1 MSTVPFLYI
10 NVTALCCFALMFI
23 TFLATK
29 KTPEI
34 WAFLAVLLDCILWT
48 GGSVFMR
55 IQMWPGLRFWYAVSL
70 VALFSMELFFYF
82 FVHTFAHRKGKFLL
96 TVFAVWTLLL
106 MPGTISGYYL
116 APPTPLVQDNGNTVF
131 TYTLNWHLAIPCV
144 MFVVIIAATALLLLQ
159 IMREQGSHA
168 PGIQVIIIGG
178 LVLLAGNLLQV
189 GLPGNTFPFDTLSGI
204 IFAALLMYALY
215 RRRMFRLTL
224 VISRSLLTILLA
236 GICIIFAVN
245 VISPM
250 QEFVQGKL
258 GLDSSLATMVVAAA
272 FAGVLALA
280 YALMR
285 RLLDAMFTR
294 EEQQNKLVKKFS
306 AEVSQTLSTADIME
320 KLGSV
325 VSREVPI
332 EQLYI
337 CLLEDGKYQAKY
349 CTSPLATLSFYISKD
364 SPQIAYLRE
373 QESCLVLGEFR
384 NSPKYLSVWET
395 EKELFRRLN
404 IDCVA
409 AMKDGGEIVG
419 LLLLS
424 AKDRDRSFNAVEIGF
439 LETVASIASIAMK
452 NAALYEKMFRE
463 ARVDPLT
470 GVYNYRF
477 FVEQLEEQFHL
488 YGREC
493 LTLVYIDVDDFKL
506 YNQLYGVGE
515 GDAALCRI
523 SEAISQSVGES
534 GTVFRT
540 SGKIFAVLL
549 PLQDTHRGRTLAQEI
564 GKRVAAINA
573 VPERRRLKSL
583 SVSAGICSAPYAASS
598 AKELMDNADMAVYN
612 AKQGGKDQIV
622 IFRGA
627 SDLVP
632 QHLAER
638 TDAIVDRIERGD
650 GEYRTALSMISALT
664 AAIDAKDHYTY
675 AHSKNVARYAA
686 TLAVA
691 TGLNDDQV
699 RTIYAAGLLHD
710 IGKISIPESILKK
723 TGGLDQEEYQI
734 MKDHVNNSIEMIR
747 HLPEMDYLI
756 PAVLGHHERWDGKGY
771 PRGIA
776 GEEIPISARCLA
788 IADVFDAMTTDRP
801 YRKGLPLDYA
811 MEELQKS
818 AGKQLDPNLTPVF
831 IRLIRSRSIP
841 LSPQAV
847 ANRATPGETK
857 L

>member
-1 MSTVPFLYI
+1 MSANIPYLFI
-10 NVTALCCFALMFI
+10 NITALCCFSLMFV
-23 TFLATK
+23 TMLATK

-34 WAFLAVLLDCILWT
+34 WVFLAVLLDCILWS
-48 GGSVFMR
+48 GGSILMR
-55 IQMWPGLRFWYAVSL
+55 MQMWPGLKFWYAVSL
-70 VALFSMELFFYF
+70 VALFSMELLFYL
-82 FVHTFAHRKGKFLL
+82 FVHTFARRRGKFLL
-96 TVFAVWTLLL
+96 TLFAVWTLAIL
-106 MPGTISGYYL
+106 PGTISGFYL
-116 APPTPLVQDNGNTVF
+116 SPPTPVVKPDGSTVF
-131 TYTLNWHLAIPCV
+131 TYALNWHIVIPCI
-144 MFVVIIAATALLLLQ
+144 MFVTIIGATAALLLQ
-159 IMREQGSHA
+159 VIREQGTHS
-168 PGIQVIIIGG
+168 PGIQVIITGG
-178 LVLLAGNLLQV
+178 LVMLVGNLLQV
-189 GLPGNTFPFDTLSGI
+189 GLPGNTFPFDALAGI
-204 IFAALLMYALY
+204 VFAVLLMSALY
-215 RRRMFRLTL
+215 KRRMFRLTL
-224 VISRSLLTILLA
+224 VVSRSLLTIVLA
-236 GICIIFAVN
+236 VICIISAANF
-245 VISPM
+245 ISPM

-258 GLDSSLATMVVAAA
+258 GLEPEMATTAVAVA
-272 FAGVLALA
+272 FAGVLGLA
-280 YALMR
+280 YVLMR

-294 EEQQNKLVKKFS
+294 EEQQNKLVKRFS
-306 AEVSQTLSTADIME
+306 ASVSQTLSTSDIME
-320 KLGSV
+320 KLGDV
-325 VSREVPI
+325 VSREIPI
-332 EQLYI
+332 EQMYI

-349 CTSPLATLSFYISKD
+349 CTSPLATLSFSVSKD

-373 QESCLVLGEFR
+373 QESYLILGEFQ
-384 NSPKYLSVWET
+384 NSPRYLSVWET

-409 AMKDGGEIVG
+409 AMKDGDEIVG
-419 LLLLS
+419 LVLLS
-424 AKDRDRSFNAVEIGF
+424 AKERSRSLNAVEIGF
-439 LETVASIASIAMK
+439 LETVTSIASIAMK

-463 ARVDPLT
+463 ARIDPLT

-477 FVEQLEEQFHL
+477 FVEQLEEQFRSC
-488 YGREC
+488 GREC
-493 LTLVYIDVDDFKL
+493 LTLLYIDVDDFKL

-523 SEAISQSVGES
+523 GEAITRCVGES

-549 PLQDTHRGRTLAQEI
+549 PYQDTQRGRTLAREI
-564 GKRVAAINA
+564 GKRVAEINA
-573 VPERRRLKSL
+573 VPERRRLKPL
-583 SVSAGICSAPYAASS
+583 AVSVGICSAPYAASS

-664 AAIDAKDHYTY
+664 AAIDAKDHYTF

-691 TGLNDDQV
+691 SGLNDDQV

-710 IGKISIPESILKK
+710 IGKISIPEAILKK
-723 TGGLDQEEYQI
+723 TGKLEPDEYQL
-734 MKDHVNNSIEMIR
+734 MKEHVNNSIEMIR
-747 HLPEMDYLI
+747 HLPEMDYLV

-776 GEEIPISARCLA
+776 GEEIPVSARCLA

-801 YRKGLPLDYA
+801 YRKGLPLEYA
-811 MEELQKS
+811 LEELRKG
-818 AGKQLDPNLTPVF
+818 AGKQLDPRLTQVF
-831 IRLIRSRSIP
+831 IHLIRSRSIP
-841 LSPQAV
+841 LSPQAAV
-847 ANRATPGETK
+847 NSKKPDD
-857 L
+857 

>member
-1 MSTVPFLYI
+1 MSSIPFLYVNI
-10 NVTALCCFALMFI
+10 TVLCCFLLMFF

-34 WAFLAVLLDCILWT
+34 WAFLAVLLDAILWS
-48 GGSVFMR
+48 GGSVLMR
-55 IQMWPGLRFWYAVSL
+55 LQMWPGLEFWYKVSL
-70 VALFSMELFFYF
+70 VALFSMELFFYY
-82 FVHTFAHRKGKFLL
+82 FVHTFARCKGRFLL
-96 TVFAVWTLLL
+96 TVFTLWTLATL
-106 MPGTISGYYL
+106 PGTVSGFYL
-116 APPTPLVQDNGNTVF
+116 TPPTPVVRADGSTVF
-131 TYTLNWHLAIPCV
+131 TYALNWHIVIPCI
-144 MFVVIIAATALLLLQ
+144 MFVAIIGATAGLLLHV
-159 IMREQGSHA
+159 MREQGTHA
-168 PGIQVIIIGG
+168 PGIQVIVSGG
-178 LVLLAGNLLQV
+178 LIMLAGNLLQV
-189 GLPGNTFPFDTLSGI
+189 GLPGNTFPFDALAGVV
-204 IFAALLMYALY
+204 FAVLLMYALY
-215 RRRMFRLTL
+215 KRRMFRLTL
-224 VISRSLLTILLA
+224 VVSRSLLTIVLA
-236 GICIIFAVN
+236 IICLIFAAN
-245 VISPM
+245 FIGPM
-250 QEFVQGKL
+250 QTFVQSKL
-258 GLDSSLATMVVAAA
+258 GLDSSLAIMAVAVS
-272 FAGVLALA
+272 FAGVLTVC
-280 YALMR
+280 YTLMR

-320 KLGSV
+320 KLGAV
-325 VSREVPI
+325 VSREIPI

-349 CTSPLATLSFYISKD
+349 CTSPLATLSFSISKD

-373 QESCLVLGEFR
+373 QESYLLLGEFQ

-409 AMKDGGEIVG
+409 AMKDGDEIVG
-419 LLLLS
+419 LVLLS
-424 AKDRDRSFNAVEIGF
+424 AKDHSRAFNAVEIGF
-439 LETVASIASIAMK
+439 LETVTSIASIAMK

-477 FVEQLEEQFHL
+477 FVEQLEEQFRL

-493 LTLVYIDVDDFKL
+493 LTLLYIDVDDFKL

-523 SEAISQSVGES
+523 GEAISRSVGES

-549 PLQDTHRGRTLAQEI
+549 PLQDTQRGRTLARDI
-564 GKRVAAINA
+564 GERVAAINQS
-573 VPERRRLKSL
+573 PERRRLKPL
-583 SVSAGICSAPYAASS
+583 AISAGICSAPYAASS

-723 TGGLDQEEYQI
+723 TGRLEPEEYQI
-734 MKDHVNNSIEMIR
+734 MKDHVNSSIEMIR

-801 YRKGLPLDYA
+801 YRSGLPLDYA
-811 MEELQKS
+811 LEELRKG
-818 AGKQLDPNLTPVF
+818 AGEQFDPSLTAVF

-841 LSPQAV
+841 LSPQAASR
-847 ANRATPGETK
+847 AN
-857 L
+857 